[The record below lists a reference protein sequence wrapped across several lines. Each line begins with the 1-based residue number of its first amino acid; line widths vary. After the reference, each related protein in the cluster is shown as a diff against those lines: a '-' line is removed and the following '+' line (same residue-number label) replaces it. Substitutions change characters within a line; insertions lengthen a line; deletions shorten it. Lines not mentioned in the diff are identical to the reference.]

1 MRSYRIEQFGS
12 PEGLTADQ
20 GHVPLPGAGQ
30 VLVRIRASSMNFRD
44 MAILAGWYPVPV
56 KPGVVPLSD
65 AAGEVEAL
73 GSGVSRFKVGDRV
86 VNSFF
91 PNWFGGTF
99 NSMPQQYVVDQDGW
113 LTEYKIVDAEA
124 LVAMPEH
131 LSFEEA
137 ATLPCA
143 GVTAWSAL
151 AGVGAGDTVLTQGT
165 GGVSLF
171 AVQLA
176 KALGARVIATTS
188 STEKADRLLAL
199 GADHVIDYRAT
210 PDWGNKARELSNGKG
225 VDRIVEVGGPDTLGQ
240 SIKAVALGGQVTL
253 VGVLAGVA
261 GNIDFMSMFMSQ
273 ASFRTLAV
281 GSRRDLEDMIRVI
294 TQHNIRPIID
304 STYAFDDI
312 KAAWVHFSERK
323 LFGKVVI
330 RHE

>member
-1 MRSYRIEQFGS
+1 MRTYRIEQFGS
-12 PEGLTADQ
+12 VDGLALNQ
-20 GHVPLPGAGQ
+20 ESVPAPGAGQ
-30 VLVRIRASSMNFRD
+30 VLVRIRASSLNFRD
-44 MAILAGWYPVPV
+44 IAILDGWYPIPV

-65 AAGEVEAL
+65 AAGEVEAV
-73 GSGVSRFKVGDRV
+73 GAGVSRFKAGDRV

-99 NSMPQQYVVDQDGW
+99 NSMPQQYVADQDGW
-113 LTEYKIVDAEA
+113 LTEYKVVDAEA
-124 LVAMPEH
+124 LVAIPGH
-131 LSFEEA
+131 LSFEAA

-188 STEKADRLLAL
+188 SKEKAERLLAL

-210 PDWGNKARELSNGKG
+210 SDWGDKARALTNGRG
-225 VDRIVEVGGPDTLGQ
+225 VDLVVEVGGPNTLSQ
-240 SIKAVALGGQVTL
+240 SIKAVALGGQVAL

-273 ASFRTLAV
+273 ASFRPVAV
-281 GSRRDLEDMIRVI
+281 GSRRDLEDMIKVMS
-294 TQHNIRPIID
+294 QHNIQPIID
-304 STYAFDDI
+304 SVYSLDDI
-312 KAAWVHFSERK
+312 KVAWSHFYQRK

-330 RHE
+330 GH